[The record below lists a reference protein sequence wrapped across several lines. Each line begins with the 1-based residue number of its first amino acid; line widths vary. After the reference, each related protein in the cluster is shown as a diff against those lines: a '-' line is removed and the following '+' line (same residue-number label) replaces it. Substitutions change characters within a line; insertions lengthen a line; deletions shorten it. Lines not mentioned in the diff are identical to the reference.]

1 MFIIL
6 ITFSVTAVL
15 ATTVHSAEVNEST
28 IISQGLAWY
37 KSGEYILSDEI
48 VQQVNNNPNTS
59 WLASRNKRFEGIAL
73 KQAKSLLNTM
83 TLTDIEKEKLTTP
96 THIINRD
103 LAENKKVGKSPTNFD
118 SRIQWPGCVGAI
130 RNQERCGGCWAFG
143 AAETLSDRFCIA
155 TNGKINVTL
164 SPQDLLSCGHV
175 RTPPKYMLGCNGGVP
190 EYAWKYL
197 VTTGIS
203 TDECIP
209 FVSKMGN
216 ETEVCPVNQPCDS
229 NKYKVKVGSTRLLD
243 GAGSA
248 AQQYMSDPISGGPI
262 QAVFYVYNDFF
273 HYKSGI
279 YKHTNM
285 TQTPLGKHSIKVIGY
300 GVDKLH
306 GDYWIAANSWG
317 TEWGMGGFF
326 NIVSFYFI

>member
-1 MFIIL
+1 
-6 ITFSVTAVL
+6 
-15 ATTVHSAEVNEST
+15 
-28 IISQGLAWY
+28 
-37 KSGEYILSDEI
+37 
-48 VQQVNNNPNTS
+48 
-59 WLASRNKRFEGIAL
+59 
-73 KQAKSLLNTM
+73 
-83 TLTDIEKEKLTTP
+83 
-96 THIINRD
+96 
-103 LAENKKVGKSPTNFD
+103 
-118 SRIQWPGCVGAI
+118 
-130 RNQERCGGCWAFG
+130 
-143 AAETLSDRFCIA
+143 
-155 TNGKINVTL
+155 
-164 SPQDLLSCGHV
+164 
-175 RTPPKYMLGCNGGVP
+175 
-190 EYAWKYL
+190 
-197 VTTGIS
+197 
-203 TDECIP
+203 
-209 FVSKMGN
+209 
-216 ETEVCPVNQPCDS
+216 VNQPCDS